1 MALRDYLT
9 EFFAGALGKSPYDI
23 LPFEEQQALKEGI
36 TNPEDWEAHKQEK
49 ARLAKEKQQIEDREQ
64 YQNLVDQQVENV
76 TDILKLGKGLTQEQ
90 LSNLLDQ
97 YDLPDLRELFSSIS
111 GGATPP
117 GGPGTPGRESVVA
130 TTPSPEDIDFLESTF
145 GPGGGDPRF
154 KPPMDPRRSQLGN
167 AVQNVLEAAWSKS
180 EKARLADI
188 VDRNRAAQDE
198 RRKQRKEERDRLAAA
213 RAVESE
219 ARAVQAEARA
229 GEAHEFAQ
237 AREERARQKAEE
249 EAAEAELKR
258 LLPGATYPR
267 SEFKEAREHRQ
278 EVKRSGDDLRYE
290 ILDKWYQ
297 EERKKAEGVKD
308 VTLLLKVKDA
318 LDAHEEN
325 EMNKLF
331 GLPVDLE
338 SRNLVSEAI
347 ESVRKANA
355 PKPQGDNE
363 GVPLHEELWGDII
376 SFLKSQ
382 LPFGTGKDAISVMDE
397 ERLGK

>member
-1 MALRDYLT
+1 
-9 EFFAGALGKSPYDI
+9 
-23 LPFEEQQALKEGI
+23 
-36 TNPEDWEAHKQEK
+36 
-49 ARLAKEKQQIEDREQ
+49 KQQIEDREQ